1 MALSRK
7 VATLS
12 ALQQSSFYTSAF
24 IPHQRITMKGKILA
38 VGLISG
44 EDGNRYT
51 FEASDVSNL
60 EGRSMEHLTG
70 CEVDFEVSENM
81 AKNIFITGG
90 SINMANIQ
98 GQLMANDTQ
107 SIRFKFLLSIGLC
120 FGGNF
125 IFLIPF
131 IGWVIGGILLIAGFV
146 IFVLAA
152 LGTKRTSESPTLF
165 KNFILSIAIMVVAL
179 IVAMIFGGTAL
190 LGGMAGYS
198 SAGGFGLVVAVILL
212 IVGSIAALVYN
223 LLFFRE
229 LAFVTEQKFLLWA
242 FYANLLGSITTLIF
256 IGWLVIVAAVVL
268 WIIGFYQ
275 MKTIRKRTEND
286 VMPWF

>member
-1 MALSRK
+1 MLFLYNPNSKILNYERK
-7 VATLS
+7 A
-12 ALQQSSFYTSAF
+12 
-24 IPHQRITMKGKILA
+24 MKGKILA

-60 EGRSMEHLTG
+60 EGRSMESLTG

-107 SIRFKFLLSIGLC
+107 SIRFKFLLGIGLY
-120 FGGNF
+120 FGGSF
-125 IFLIPF
+125 ISLIPF
-131 IGWVIGGILLIAGFV
+131 LGWVLGGVLLIAGFV
-146 IFVLAA
+146 VFVLAV

-165 KNFILSIAIMVVAL
+165 KNFILSIAIAVVAL
-179 IVAMIFGGTAL
+179 ILAMIFGGTAL

-242 FYANLLGSITTLIF
+242 FYANIIGSITAVIF
-256 IGWLVIVAAVVL
+256 IGWLLIIAAVVL
-268 WIIGFYQ
+268 WIIGYYQ
-275 MKTIRKRTEND
+275 MKNIRKRTEND